1 MEINLLK
8 LKKDGKKIFQTLIK
22 TDLLDNL
29 RQCSFT
35 SLFLNFVDSLFI
47 TWM

>member
-8 LKKDGKKIFQTLIK
+8 LKRDRKKKFQTLIK

-29 RQCSFT
+29 RHNAPSQVFY
-35 SLFLNFVDSLFI
+35 FL
-47 TWM
+47 T